1 MFSIKSNLSNQN
13 SCIVATYEH
22 MIDGKLTK
30 DSVEFNIST
39 IISKRNKQELDDPNQ
54 FVLLNAYIDY
64 KGEEFKKEL
73 FFRLRQADFDLKDK
87 VLFQKGMHPLPSY
100 VVNPILEMFTIEDV
114 RYFLKEVWKLYPPK
128 NLADFFDPKIESDSK
143 GTRVQTYI
151 KDDYMDL
158 AAFVVILK
166 SVIGVIGTFA
176 EIKNKEVN
184 SIHKEFLLYQLLY
197 QNNHIFK
204 SEPAEKLLGLI
215 DKVVNQ
221 PVNSVGMDSI
231 RVIEKQ
237 LPRDDIPV
245 SVMAIVVLQKLPI
258 CSIVDDNHDK
268 NIITK
273 VYNYVNNKLKSP
285 GNGAKGVQE
294 KKQLSDAQSR
304 DKESTIE
311 STKIASKIPEGIVT
325 ELSWA
330 IDNIDKILKQMNST
344 MVSYIDKKVL
354 EDAIE
359 FATVFKQSKISKPQ
373 ISILGSI
380 FKHMIDPRVLEY
392 LELECMLNLLAVGF
406 AYLWGIGHK
415 QLAIILLA
423 REDILTYEDLAINMS
438 SNKPRINV
446 NVKDELALYFPYCRV
461 VNETT
466 NVLVIEES
474 ISHIASQLLSSRWIH
489 STSEDY
495 IEEAI
500 GNNPTN
506 ILPPDLKLKLATFFI
521 DNERIIYGNAEPKYG
536 DQPSQQTNN

>member
-1 MFSIKSNLSNQN
+1 MFSIKNNLANQN
-13 SCIVATYEH
+13 SCIMVTYEYRKDDQIVRDE
-22 MIDGKLTK
+22 ID
-30 DSVEFNIST
+30 FNIST

-54 FVLLNAYIDY
+54 FLLLNSYIDY
-64 KGEEFKKEL
+64 KGEEFKREL
-73 FFRLRQADFDLKDK
+73 FNRLRQSYNDLKSK
-87 VLFQKGMHPLPSY
+87 VLFQQGMYPLPSY
-100 VVNPILEMFTIEDV
+100 IVNPVLDMFTIEDV
-114 RYFLKEVWKLYPPK
+114 RYFLKEVWKLSPPS
-128 NLADFFDPKIESDSK
+128 NLADYFDTKIESDSK

-158 AAFVVILK
+158 AAFVVVLK
-166 SVIGVIGTFA
+166 SVIGIIGTFG

-221 PVNSVGMDSI
+221 PVNSAGLDSI

-258 CSIVDDNHDK
+258 CAIVDDNHDK

-325 ELSWA
+325 ELSWS
-330 IDNIDKILKQMNST
+330 IDTIDKILRQLPEVMR
-344 MVSYIDKKVL
+344 SYIDDKVL
-354 EDAIE
+354 TDAIE
-359 FATVFKQSKISKPQ
+359 FSSVFKQSKISKPQ

-380 FKHMIDPRVLEY
+380 FKTIIDPRMLEY

-406 AYLWGIGHK
+406 AYLWGIRHK

-423 REDILTYEDLAINMS
+423 REDLLSYDDLAINMS
-438 SNKPRINV
+438 SNKPRISV
-446 NVKDELALYFPYCRV
+446 NVKDELATYFPYCRV

-466 NVLVIEES
+466 NVLVVEES

-489 STSEDY
+489 STTEDY
-495 IEEAI
+495 INEAI
-500 GNNPTN
+500 GNNNPTN

-521 DNERIIYGNAEPKYG
+521 DNERISYDNAEPKYG
-536 DQPSQQTNN
+536 V

>member
-1 MFSIKSNLSNQN
+1 MFSIKNSLSNQN
-13 SCIVATYEH
+13 SCVVATYEYKS
-22 MIDGKLTK
+22 DGNLIR
-30 DSVEFNIST
+30 DVVEFNIST

-54 FVLLNAYIDY
+54 FILLNAYIDY
-64 KGEEFKKEL
+64 KGEDFKRDL
-73 FFRLRQADFDLKDK
+73 FNKLRQADNDLKSK
-87 VLFQKGMHPLPSY
+87 VLFQKGMQPLPTFII
-100 VVNPILEMFTIEDV
+100 NPILDMFSIEDV
-114 RYFLKEVWKLYPPK
+114 KHFLKDIWKLSPPS
-128 NLADFFDPKIESDSK
+128 NLADYFDPKIESDSK

-151 KDDYMDL
+151 KEDYMDL
-158 AAFVVILK
+158 ASFVVILK
-166 SVIGVIGTFA
+166 SVIGIIGTFA

-197 QNNHIFK
+197 QNKHIFR

-221 PVNSVGMDSI
+221 PMNSAGMDSI
-231 RVIEKQ
+231 RIIEKQ

-258 CSIVDDNHDK
+258 CSIIDDNHDK

-285 GNGAKGVQE
+285 GNGAKGIQE

-311 STKIASKIPEGIVT
+311 STKISSKIPEGITT
-325 ELSWA
+325 ELSWS
-330 IDNIDKILKQMNST
+330 IDNIDKIIKQLSPH
-344 MVSYIDKKVL
+344 MVFYIDKKVL

-359 FATVFKQSKISKPQ
+359 FSMVFKQAKMTKPQ

-380 FKHMIDPRVLEY
+380 FKTIIDPRTLEY

-423 REDILTYEDLAINMS
+423 REDVLSYEDLAINMS
-438 SNKPRINV
+438 SNKPRISINI
-446 NVKDELALYFPYCRV
+446 KDELAVYFPYCRV

-466 NVLVIEES
+466 TVLVIEES
-474 ISHIASQLLSSRWIH
+474 ISHLSSQLLSSRWIH
-489 STSEDY
+489 STSDDY
-495 IEEAI
+495 INEAI
-500 GNNPTN
+500 GNNNPTN

-521 DNERIIYGNAEPKYG
+521 DNERILYGNTEPKYG
-536 DQPSQQTNN
+536 DK

>member
-1 MFSIKSNLSNQN
+1 MFSIKNNVFNQN
-13 SCIVATYEH
+13 SYIVATYES
-22 MIDGKLTK
+22 KLNNAAK

-39 IISKRNKQELDDPNQ
+39 IISKRNKQELEDPNQ
-54 FVLLNAYIDY
+54 FLLLNAYIDY
-64 KGEEFKKEL
+64 KGEDFKAEL
-73 FFRLRQADFDLKDK
+73 FNRLRQADYDLKDK

-100 VVNPILEMFTIEDV
+100 IVNPVLDMFTIEDV
-114 RYFLKEVWKLYPPK
+114 RYFLKEVWGLQPPK

-166 SVIGVIGTFA
+166 SVIGIIGTFA

-197 QNNHIFK
+197 QNKHIFQ

-221 PVNSVGMDSI
+221 PVNSLDIDSI
-231 RVIEKQ
+231 RIIEKQ

-258 CSIVDDNHDK
+258 CAIVDDNHDK

-285 GNGAKGVQE
+285 GNGSKGVQE
-294 KKQLSDAQSR
+294 KKQLSDTQSR

-311 STKIASKIPEGIVT
+311 STKIPSKIPEGIVT
-325 ELSWA
+325 ELSWS
-330 IDNIDKILKQMNST
+330 IDSVDKILKQLPKF
-344 MVSYIDKKVL
+344 MVKYIDRKVL
-354 EDAIE
+354 EDAME
-359 FATVFKQSKISKPQ
+359 FSLVFKHSNISKPQ

-380 FKHMIDPRVLEY
+380 FKYIIDPRVLEY

-406 AYLWGIGHK
+406 AYLWGINHK

-423 REDILTYEDLAINMS
+423 REDIVNYDDLAINMS
-438 SNKPRINV
+438 SNKPRISS
-446 NVKDELALYFPYCRV
+446 NVKDELGVYFPYCRV

-466 NVLVIEES
+466 TVLVIEES
-474 ISHIASQLLSSRWIH
+474 ISHIAYQLLSSRWIH
-489 STSEDY
+489 STSNEY

-500 GNNPTN
+500 GNNNPVN

-521 DNERIIYGNAEPKYG
+521 DNERIIYDNIEPKYG
-536 DQPSQQTNN
+536 DQPLQ

>member
-1 MFSIKSNLSNQN
+1 MFSIKNNVFNQN
-13 SCIVATYEH
+13 SYIVVTNVA
-22 MIDGKLTK
+22 K

-39 IISKRNKQELDDPNQ
+39 IISKRNKQELEDPNQ
-54 FVLLNAYIDY
+54 FMLLNAYIDH
-64 KGEEFKKEL
+64 KGEEFKTEL
-73 FFRLRQADFDLKDK
+73 FNRLRQADYDLKDK

-100 VVNPILEMFTIEDV
+100 IVNPILDMFTIEDV
-114 RYFLKEVWKLYPPK
+114 RYFLKEIWRLQPPK

-166 SVIGVIGTFA
+166 SVIGIIGTFA

-221 PVNSVGMDSI
+221 PVNSLNVDSI
-231 RVIEKQ
+231 RIIEKQ

-258 CSIVDDNHDK
+258 CAIVDDNHDK

-285 GNGAKGVQE
+285 GNGSKGVQE
-294 KKQLSDAQSR
+294 KKQLTDTQSR

-311 STKIASKIPEGIVT
+311 STKIPSKIPEGIIT
-325 ELSWA
+325 ELSWS
-330 IDNIDKILKQMNST
+330 IDSVDKIIKQLPKS
-344 MVSYIDKKVL
+344 MVKYIDKKVL
-354 EDAIE
+354 EDAME
-359 FATVFKQSKISKPQ
+359 FSLAFKHSNISKPQ

-380 FKHMIDPRVLEY
+380 FKHIIDPRVLEY

-406 AYLWGIGHK
+406 TYLWGINHK

-423 REDILTYEDLAINMS
+423 REDIINYDDLAINMS
-438 SNKPRINV
+438 SNKPRISS
-446 NVKDELALYFPYCRV
+446 NVKDELGAYFPYCRV

-466 NVLVIEES
+466 TVLVIEES
-474 ISHIASQLLSSRWIH
+474 ISHIAYQLLSSRWIH
-489 STSEDY
+489 STNSEY

-500 GNNPTN
+500 GNNNPVN

-521 DNERIIYGNAEPKYG
+521 DNERIIYDNIEPKYG
-536 DQPSQQTNN
+536 DQQLQ